1 MSLFVSALL
10 DGALYGLLVLWPVL
24 LYCAV
29 RLLRDA
35 RKSREREKRNESVQR
50 VCEKPLLQRNAV

>member
-50 VCEKPLLQRNAV
+50 V

>member
-10 DGALYGLLVLWPVL
+10 DGALYGRLVLWPVL

-29 RLLRDA
+29 RLLSGA
-35 RKSREREKRNESVQR
+35 RKSMGREKSNESVQR
-50 VCEKPLLQRNAV
+50 L

>member
-29 RLLRDA
+29 RLTKGA
-35 RKSREREKRNESVQR
+35 RKSVERKRKS
-50 VCEKPLLQRNAV
+50 EKPETYC

>member
-29 RLLRDA
+29 RLTKGA
-35 RKSREREKRNESVQR
+35 RKSMEREKSNESVQR
-50 VCEKPLLQRNAV
+50 L

>member
-1 MSLFVSALL
+1 MSLFVSALM

-29 RLLRDA
+29 RLTKGA
-35 RKSREREKRNESVQR
+35 RKSIERRLKS
-50 VCEKPLLQRNAV
+50 EKPETSC

>member
-24 LYCAV
+24 MYCAV
-29 RLLRDA
+29 RLTKGA
-35 RKSREREKRNESVQR
+35 RKSMERRPQSEKSE
-50 VCEKPLLQRNAV
+50 AD

>member
-29 RLLRDA
+29 RLLSGA
-35 RKSREREKRNESVQR
+35 RKSIGRRPQS
-50 VCEKPLLQRNAV
+50 EKPETSR